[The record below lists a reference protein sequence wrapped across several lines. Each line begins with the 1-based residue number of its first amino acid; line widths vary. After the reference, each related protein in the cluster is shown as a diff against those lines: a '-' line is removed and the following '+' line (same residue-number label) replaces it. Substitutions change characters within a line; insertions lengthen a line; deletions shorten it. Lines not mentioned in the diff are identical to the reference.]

1 MHERYL
7 TISVDDGHPTDS
19 RTAELLQEL
28 GLRATFYVPA
38 TNPERRLLSL
48 AALRE
53 IGGAF
58 EVGGHSY
65 GHRPLAALPDDEAR
79 REITGGVQ
87 WLEDRIGQRVESFCY
102 PMGKVGS
109 TTPRL
114 VREAGLVGARTCMLN
129 LTDIPDDPYRAGV
142 STQARWY
149 PRHVQLRHALL
160 QRNLRGAAN
169 YLTVHHLARDWA
181 FHFATALAWVQ
192 HHGGVAHLYL
202 HSWEIDAND
211 DWSRLGAVLA
221 YAARV
226 EGLTRLTNGELFRRC
241 TPAAASVPA
250 MATMA

>member
-19 RTAELLQEL
+19 RTAELLQAF

-38 TNPERRLLSL
+38 TNPERPLLSL

-53 IGGAF
+53 IASAF

-65 GHRPLAALPDDEAR
+65 GHRPLAGLRDDEAR
-79 REITGGVQ
+79 REIRDGTQ
-87 WLEDRIGQRVESFCY
+87 WLEDRVGHGVESFCY
-102 PMGKVGS
+102 PMGKVGP

-129 LTDIPDDPYRAGV
+129 LTELPTDPYRAGV
-142 STQARWY
+142 STQGRWY
-149 PRHVQLRHALL
+149 ARHVQLRHALL

-181 FHFATALAWVQ
+181 FHFAAALTWVQ
-192 HHGGVAHLYL
+192 HNGGVAHLYL

-211 DWSRLGAVLA
+211 DWARLRAVLG
-221 YAARV
+221 YASRV
-226 EGLTRLTNGELFRRC
+226 DGLTRVTNGELFRRC
-241 TPAAASVPA
+241 TPGVATAPVL
-250 MATMA
+250 ATMA